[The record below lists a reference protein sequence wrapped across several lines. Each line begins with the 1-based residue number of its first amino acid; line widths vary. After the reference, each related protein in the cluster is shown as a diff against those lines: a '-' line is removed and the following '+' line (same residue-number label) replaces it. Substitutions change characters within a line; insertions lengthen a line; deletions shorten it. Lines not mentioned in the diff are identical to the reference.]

1 MVWFRQKCEVKAWTK
16 QKKNKQTKEVFL
28 KKIVLSSGL
37 LLHIIYWSII
47 QTRRFFWNESASVP
61 ASSWLCEFWVV
72 WIFSSFFFF
81 LLIWWIVQIM
91 PCVSPL
97 VVLRMLCVSGSAGSW
112 ESPLERKGKG
122 NNDGISIIKFH
133 SYHHLFIFYICCL
146 KKLYIVWLK

>member
-1 MVWFRQKCEVKAWTK
+1 MWSESLN
-16 QKKNKQTKEVFL
+16 KKEEKKKKGFL
-28 KKIVLSSGL
+28 KKGWSIVLRVVLL

-47 QTRRFFWNESASVP
+47 QARRFFWNESASVP

-72 WIFSSFFFF
+72 WIFSFLFF

-97 VVLRMLCVSGSAGSW
+97 VVLRMLCVSGSAGFW
-112 ESPLERKGKG
+112 ESPLERKEKG
-122 NNDGISIIKFH
+122 NNDGISVIKFH
-133 SYHHLFIFYICCL
+133 SYHHLFVFYLCCL